1 MGSIFYA
8 VSEDHGVTYTGPSNM
23 EVVSPCAPSYITT
36 LSSGRVLLVWDDEYN
51 PAQSLGG
58 GRHRLTLCTSGP
70 ELSFPKERRLC
81 LIQDDEHIIDY
92 PCISLLQDE
101 IWMLFR
107 YHEKDMLGGSIAS
120 CLMRIPMQDIGE

>member
-8 VSEDHGVTYTGPSNM
+8 VSEDRGATYTGPSNM

-51 PAQSLGG
+51 PVQSLGG

-92 PCISLLQDE
+92 PCIFLLQDE